1 MPDPEF
7 VSISRASQLL
17 EAPERTVRR
26 MAAKLADTDR
36 QLADRG
42 TRLVRLSA
50 LASLMGRRYEPS
62 GKPLPVAPVADR
74 PSEVA
79 DTEEASSGHMA
90 DTSDGLAD
98 SGGHSESLLIEQ
110 LRAELESV
118 KLDREHWRGQA
129 EKSLQLVDQA
139 QRLQLAAQH
148 RVAELEGK
156 LLPAEGSNLRSA
168 DEAQASQVALSDT
181 PGGSFVESS
190 IDRIFWWR
198 RNKNKNNLFNK

>member
-1 MPDPEF
+1 MSEEF

-26 MAAKLADTDR
+26 MAAKLEGCDR

-50 LASLMGRRYEPS
+50 LASLMG
-62 GKPLPVAPVADR
+62 KPLPVAPVADR
-74 PSEVA
+74 LEEVA
-79 DTEEASSGHMA
+79 DTEEAPGRHLA
-90 DTSDGLAD
+90 DTSEGLADKKEQLAD
-98 SGGHSESLLIEQ
+98 SGGTNLHSGGQSESLLIEQ

-118 KLDREHWRGQA
+118 KQDREHWRGQA

-156 LLPAEGSNLRSA
+156 LLPPAGESEGLGGT
-168 DEAQASQVALSDT
+168 LDT
-181 PGGSFVESS
+181 PSAPEEPRRG
-190 IDRIFWWR
+190 FWARLWGR
-198 RNKNKNNLFNK
+198 E